1 MLCRDTIED
10 KARVCLLSDSGK
22 NELKIQYLMDYSH
35 FSDKR
40 RLFFNFV
47 QKFIPNFKNC
57 NSERQFLDLLST
69 DNEIILKKLVQFIYN
84 NFGKR
89 SPFLD
94 KLDLN

>member
-10 KARVCLLSDSGK
+10 KAGVCLLSDSLK
-22 NELKIQYLMDYSH
+22 NELKIQYLMDYSY

-40 RLFFNFV
+40 RIFFNFV
-47 QKFIPNFKNC
+47 QKFIPYLKNC